1 MSTGFFKRNERVVM
15 TLLLILIA
23 PTFAATGLVSWW
35 ASNSAAVAYYE
46 INGETVS
53 RDKFVET
60 RDELSKSIWLL
71 NVRRFGVFA
80 SRSDRFRL
88 AKVPDVLKQLV
99 FEDEIVRLGIEPSDQ
114 SKTDAVREAVLDITT
129 WYRVMELS
137 GWTGIYQERAPD
149 FNSMRPIARVDM
161 ATYTE
166 ALKSPNFG
174 INMSKKEFEETV
186 INSLRIDEL
195 VRSVV
200 NAAVVTEME
209 IFDEYSTQNER
220 RVLDLIQVPI
230 EIYMEEAR
238 ELVTPDDI
246 EATYNENPERFV
258 LQNRLSVEVARV
270 DRSALQRLTSY
281 EPSAEEVEARY
292 EKDKDTLWRIRR
304 PENYVAPEGATPED
318 NYRPL
323 IDVFDAV
330 VRAVTRD
337 QAAVEE
343 ARLLQD
349 ALDQLN
355 AMRDLGE
362 SVPMEQAFPEGLEY
376 IQIHQISPF
385 LQREVSLLDNEV
397 KNPAAYA
404 TFFLQERALPGSV
417 KPGDLYESIA
427 ENSQGRFI
435 IRVIEMLPERT
446 MTFDEAIEDAL
457 KVAEETQAK
466 KLMVDGIEVSLQRVR
481 DEEVTLEEVAQDLN
495 LTIHPMEP
503 MSRNQS
509 FSLKIDNRVIDA
521 RVAVIADAFLIEEE
535 GDVVGPVTSDTA
547 VSGYVVRLKGIEP
560 PDMELFDVLRT
571 GTESRLIRAKQQ
583 ALLDAYELDRM
594 AAADIKVYQDE
605 GPAVPRA
612 DLIQNAEQ
620 DPEGT
625 GSP

>member
-99 FEDEIVRLGIEPSDQ
+99 FEDEIARLGIEPSDQ
-114 SKTDAVREAVLDITT
+114 SKTEAVREAVLDITT

-376 IQIHQISPF
+376 IQIRQISPF

>member
-35 ASNSAAVAYYE
+35 AGNSAAVASYE

-53 RDKFVET
+53 TDKFVET
-60 RDELSKSIWLL
+60 RRKLSKSLWLQS
-71 NVRRFGVFA
+71 VRRFGVFTA
-80 SRSDRFRL
+80 QSDRFRL

-99 FEDEIVRLGIEPSDQ
+99 FEDEIARLGIEPSDQ
-114 SKTDAVREAVLDITT
+114 SKTEAVTEAVLDITT

-137 GWTGIYQERAPD
+137 GWTGTYLERAPD

-166 ALKSPNFG
+166 ALKSSNFG
-174 INMSKKEFEETV
+174 ILMSKKEFEETI
-186 INSLRIDEL
+186 INSLRIQEL

-200 NAAVVTEME
+200 NAAVVTEKE

-230 EIYMEEAR
+230 EMYMEEAR

-258 LQNRLSVEVARV
+258 LQNRLSVEIARV
-270 DRSALQRLTSY
+270 DRAALQRLTSY

-323 IDVFDAV
+323 IDVLDAV

-343 ARLLQD
+343 ARLLQE

-376 IQIHQISPF
+376 IQIRQIPPF
-385 LQREVSLLDNEV
+385 VQREVSLLDNEV

-404 TFFLQERALPGSV
+404 TFFLQERALAGSV
-417 KPGDLYESIA
+417 KPGDLYDSIA

-457 KVAEETQAK
+457 KVSEETQAK

-481 DEEVTLEEVAQDLN
+481 EEEVTLEEVAQDLN
-495 LTIHPMEP
+495 LTIHQMEP
-503 MSRNQS
+503 MSRSQS
-509 FSLKIDNRVIDA
+509 FNLKVDNRVIDA
-521 RVAVIADAFLIEEE
+521 RVEVIADAFMIEKKGE
-535 GDVVGPVTSDTA
+535 VVGPVTSDTA
-547 VSGYVVRLKGIEP
+547 VSGYVIRLKGIEP
-560 PDMELFDVLRT
+560 PDMELFDALRT
-571 GTESRLIRAKQQ
+571 GTESRLLRAKQQ

-594 AAADIKVYQDE
+594 AAADIKVFQDE

>member
-35 ASNSAAVAYYE
+35 AGNSAAVASYE

-53 RDKFVET
+53 TDKFVET
-60 RDELSKSIWLL
+60 RRELSKSLWLQ

-80 SRSDRFRL
+80 ARSDRFRL
-88 AKVPDVLKQLV
+88 ATVPDVLKQLV

-174 INMSKKEFEETV
+174 ILMSKKEFEETI
-186 INSLRIDEL
+186 INSLRIQEL

-200 NAAVVTEME
+200 NAAVVTEKE

-270 DRSALQRLTSY
+270 DRAALQRLTSY

-355 AMRDLGE
+355 AMKDLGE

-376 IQIHQISPF
+376 IQIRQISPF
-385 LQREVSLLDNEV
+385 VQREVSLLDNEV

-417 KPGDLYESIA
+417 KPGDLYDSIA

-466 KLMVDGIEVSLQRVR
+466 KLLVEGIEVSLQRVR
-481 DEEVTLEEVAQDLN
+481 DEEATLEEVAQDLN

-503 MSRNQS
+503 MSRSQS
-509 FSLKIDNRVIDA
+509 FNLKIDNRVIDA
-521 RVAVIADAFLIEEE
+521 RVEVIADAFMIEEKGE
-535 GDVVGPVTSDTA
+535 VVGPVISDTA
-547 VSGYVVRLKGIEP
+547 VSGYVIRLKGIEP
-560 PDMELFDVLRT
+560 PDMELFDALRI

>member
-35 ASNSAAVAYYE
+35 AGNSAAVASYE

-53 RDKFVET
+53 TDKFVET
-60 RDELSKSIWLL
+60 RRELSKSLWLQ

-80 SRSDRFRL
+80 ARSDRFRL
-88 AKVPDVLKQLV
+88 ATVPDVLKQLV

-174 INMSKKEFEETV
+174 ILMSKKEFEETI
-186 INSLRIDEL
+186 INSLRIQEL

-200 NAAVVTEME
+200 NAAVVTEKE

-270 DRSALQRLTSY
+270 DRAALQRLTSY

-376 IQIHQISPF
+376 IQIRQISPF

-417 KPGDLYESIA
+417 KPGDLYDSIA

-466 KLMVDGIEVSLQRVR
+466 KLLVEGIEVSLQRVR
-481 DEEVTLEEVAQDLN
+481 DEEATLEEVAQDLN

-503 MSRNQS
+503 MSRSQS
-509 FSLKIDNRVIDA
+509 FNLKIDNRVIDA
-521 RVAVIADAFLIEEE
+521 RVEVIADAFMIEEKGE
-535 GDVVGPVTSDTA
+535 VVGPVISDTA
-547 VSGYVVRLKGIEP
+547 VSGYVIRLKGIEP
-560 PDMELFDVLRT
+560 PDMELFDALRT
-571 GTESRLIRAKQQ
+571 GTESRLLRAKQQ

-594 AAADIKVYQDE
+594 AAADIKIFQDE

>member
-1 MSTGFFKRNERVVM
+1 M

-35 ASNSAAVAYYE
+35 FGNSAVAYYE

-53 RDKFVET
+53 RDKFEET
-60 RDELSKSIWLL
+60 RQELSKSLWLT
-71 NVRRFGVFA
+71 NVRRFGWQAARF
-80 SRSDRFRL
+80 DRFRL
-88 AKVPDVLKQLV
+88 AKTPDVLKQLV
-99 FEDEIVRLGIEPSDQ
+99 FEDEIARIGIEPSDQ

-129 WYRVMELS
+129 WFRVMELS
-137 GWTGIYQERAPD
+137 GWTGTYQERLPD
-149 FNSMRPIARVDM
+149 FNSMRPIARIDM

-174 INMSKKEFEETV
+174 IKMSKKEFEETV
-186 INSLRIDEL
+186 IGSLRIQEL

-200 NAAVVTEME
+200 SAAVVTEKE

-230 EIYMEEAR
+230 EMYMEEAR

-258 LQNRLSVEVARV
+258 LQNRLSVEVARI
-270 DRSALQRLTSY
+270 DRAALQRLTSY
-281 EPSAEEVEARY
+281 EPTAEEVEARY
-292 EKDKDTLWRIRR
+292 EKDKDTLWRVRR
-304 PENYVAPEGATPED
+304 PENYVAPEDATPED
-318 NYRPL
+318 DYRPL

-337 QAAVEE
+337 HATVEE

-355 AMRDLGE
+355 AMKDLGE
-362 SVPMEQAFPEGLEY
+362 SVPMEQAFPDGLEY
-376 IQIHQISPF
+376 IQIRQLAPF
-385 LQREVSLLDNEV
+385 VQREVSLLDDEV

-417 KPGDLYESIA
+417 KPGDLYDSIA
-427 ENSQGRFI
+427 ENSQGKFI

-457 KVAEETQAK
+457 KVSEETQAK
-466 KLMVDGIEVSLQRVR
+466 KLMAEGVEVWLQRVR
-481 DEEVTLEEVAQDLN
+481 DEEVTLEEMAQDLN
-495 LTIHPMEP
+495 LTIHEMEP
-503 MSRNQS
+503 VSRSQS
-509 FSLKIDNRVIDA
+509 FNLKIDNRVIDA
-521 RVAVIADAFLIEEE
+521 RVEVIADAFMIEEQ
-535 GDVVGPVTSDTA
+535 GDVVGPVTSDLA
-547 VSGYVVRLKGIEP
+547 VSGYVIRLKGIEA
-560 PDMELFDVLRT
+560 PDMELFDVLRI

-583 ALLDAYELDRM
+583 ALLDAYEIDRM
-594 AAADIKVYQDE
+594 AAADIKVFQDE
-605 GPAVPRA
+605 GPAVPRD

-620 DPEGT
+620 DPEST
-625 GSP
+625 TSP

>member
-15 TLLLILIA
+15 TLLLLLIA

-35 ASNSAAVAYYE
+35 ATNSAAVASYE

-53 RDKFVET
+53 TEKFVET
-60 RDELSKSIWLL
+60 RRELSKSLWLQ
-71 NVRRFGVFA
+71 NVRRFGWWA
-80 SRSDRFRL
+80 ARSDRFRQ

-99 FEDEIVRLGIEPSDQ
+99 YEDEIARLGIEPSDQ

-129 WYRVMELS
+129 WFRVMEQS
-137 GWTGIYQERAPD
+137 GWTGTYQERLPD

-174 INMSKKEFEETV
+174 IKMSKKEFEETV
-186 INSLRIDEL
+186 IDSLRIQEL

-200 NAAVVTEME
+200 DAAVVTEKE

-246 EATYNENPERFV
+246 EAIYNENPERFV
-258 LQNRLSVEVARV
+258 LLNRLSVEVARV
-270 DRSALQRLTSY
+270 DRAALQRLSSY
-281 EPSAEEVEARY
+281 EPTAEEVEARY

-318 NYRPL
+318 DYRPL

-330 VRAVTRD
+330 VRAVIRD
-337 QAAVEE
+337 HATVEE

-355 AMRDLGE
+355 AMKDLGE

-376 IQIHQISPF
+376 VQIREIPPF
-385 LQREVSLLDNEV
+385 LQREVSLLDDEV

-404 TFFLQERALPGSV
+404 TFFLQERALAGTV
-417 KPGDLYESIA
+417 RPGDLYDSIA
-427 ENSQGRFI
+427 ENSQGKFI

-466 KLMVDGIEVSLQRVR
+466 QLMAESVETWLQRVR
-481 DEEVTLEEVAQDLN
+481 DDEATLAEMAQDLN
-495 LTIHPMEP
+495 LTIHEMEP
-503 MSRNQS
+503 VSRSQS
-509 FSLKIDNRVIDA
+509 FNLKIDNRVIDA
-521 RVAVIADAFLIEEE
+521 RVEVIADAFMIAEQ
-535 GDVVGPVTSDTA
+535 GDVVGPVTSELA
-547 VSGYVVRLKGIEP
+547 VSGYVIRLKGIEP
-560 PDMELFDVLRT
+560 PDMELFDVLRI
-571 GTESRLIRAKQQ
+571 GTENRLIRAKQQ
-583 ALLDAYELDRM
+583 ALLDAYEIDRM

-605 GPAVPRA
+605 GPAVPRE

-625 GSP
+625 ASP

>member
-35 ASNSAAVAYYE
+35 AGNSAAVASYE

-53 RDKFVET
+53 TDKFVET
-60 RDELSKSIWLL
+60 RRELSKSLWLQ

-80 SRSDRFRL
+80 ARSDRFRL
-88 AKVPDVLKQLV
+88 ATVPDVLKQLV

-174 INMSKKEFEETV
+174 ILMSKKEFEETI
-186 INSLRIDEL
+186 INSLRIQEL

-200 NAAVVTEME
+200 NAAVVTEKE

-270 DRSALQRLTSY
+270 DRAALQRLTSY

-355 AMRDLGE
+355 AMKDLGE

-376 IQIHQISPF
+376 IQIRQISPF

-417 KPGDLYESIA
+417 KPGDLYDSIA

-466 KLMVDGIEVSLQRVR
+466 KLLVEGIEVSLQRVR
-481 DEEVTLEEVAQDLN
+481 DEEATLEEVAQDLN

-503 MSRNQS
+503 MSRSQS
-509 FSLKIDNRVIDA
+509 FNLKIDNRVIDA
-521 RVAVIADAFLIEEE
+521 RVEVIADAFMIEEKGE
-535 GDVVGPVTSDTA
+535 VVGPVISDTA
-547 VSGYVVRLKGIEP
+547 VSGYVIRLKGIEP
-560 PDMELFDVLRT
+560 PDMELFDALRI

>member
-15 TLLLILIA
+15 TLLLLLIA
-23 PTFAATGLVSWW
+23 PTFAFTGLLTWW
-35 ASNSAAVAYYE
+35 LGNSSAVASYE

-53 RDKFVET
+53 TEKFVET
-60 RDELSKSIWLL
+60 RRELSKSLWLQ

-80 SRSDRFRL
+80 ARSDRFRL

-99 FEDEIVRLGIEPSDQ
+99 FEDEIARLGIEPSDQ

-129 WYRVMELS
+129 WFRVMELS
-137 GWTGIYQERAPD
+137 GWTGIYLERAPD

-166 ALKSPNFG
+166 ALKSSNFG
-174 INMSKKEFEETV
+174 ILMSKKEFEETI
-186 INSLRIDEL
+186 INSLRIQEL

-200 NAAVVTEME
+200 NAAVVTEKE
-209 IFDEYSTQNER
+209 IFDEYSTLNER

-230 EIYMEEAR
+230 EIYMEESR

-246 EATYNENPERFV
+246 EAIYNENPQRFV

-270 DRSALQRLTSY
+270 DRAALQRLTSY

-292 EKDKDTLWRIRR
+292 EKDKDILWRIRR

-355 AMRDLGE
+355 AMKDMGE
-362 SVPMEQAFPEGLEY
+362 SVPMEQAFPEDLEY
-376 IQIHQISPF
+376 IQIRQIDPF
-385 LQREVSLLDNEV
+385 VQREVSLLDNEV

-417 KPGDLYESIA
+417 KPGDLYDSIA

-466 KLMVDGIEVSLQRVR
+466 KLMVEGIEVSLQRVR

-495 LTIHPMEP
+495 LTIHQMEP
-503 MSRNQS
+503 MSRSQS
-509 FSLKIDNRVIDA
+509 FNLKIDNRVIDA
-521 RVAVIADAFLIEEE
+521 RVEVIADAFMIEEKGE
-535 GDVVGPVTSDTA
+535 VVGPVISDTA
-547 VSGYVVRLKGIEP
+547 VSGYIIRLKGIEP
-560 PDMELFDVLRT
+560 PDMELFDALRT
-571 GTESRLIRAKQQ
+571 VTESRLIRAKQQ

-612 DLIQNAEQ
+612 DLIQNAVQ

>member
-1 MSTGFFKRNERVVM
+1 M

-35 ASNSAAVAYYE
+35 AGNSAAVASYE

-53 RDKFVET
+53 TDKFVET
-60 RDELSKSIWLL
+60 RRELSKSLWLQ

-80 SRSDRFRL
+80 ARSDRFRL
-88 AKVPDVLKQLV
+88 ATVPDVLKQLV

-174 INMSKKEFEETV
+174 ILMSKKEFEETI
-186 INSLRIDEL
+186 INSLRIQEL

-200 NAAVVTEME
+200 NAAVVTEKE

-270 DRSALQRLTSY
+270 DRAALQRLTSY

-355 AMRDLGE
+355 AMKDLGE

-376 IQIHQISPF
+376 IQIRQISPF

-417 KPGDLYESIA
+417 KPGDLYDSIA

-466 KLMVDGIEVSLQRVR
+466 KLLVEGIEVSLQRVR
-481 DEEVTLEEVAQDLN
+481 DEEATLEEVAQDLN

-503 MSRNQS
+503 MSRSQS
-509 FSLKIDNRVIDA
+509 FNLKIDNRVIDA
-521 RVAVIADAFLIEEE
+521 RVEVIADAFMIEEKGE
-535 GDVVGPVTSDTA
+535 VVGPVISDTA
-547 VSGYVVRLKGIEP
+547 VSGYVIRLKGIEP
-560 PDMELFDVLRT
+560 PDMELFDALRI

>member
-1 MSTGFFKRNERVVM
+1 M

-35 ASNSAAVAYYE
+35 AGNSAAVASYE

-53 RDKFVET
+53 TDKFVET
-60 RDELSKSIWLL
+60 RRELSKSIWLQ
-71 NVRRFGVFA
+71 NVLRIGWWA
-80 SRSDRFRL
+80 ARSDRYRR
-88 AKVPDVLKQLV
+88 ATVPDVLKQLV
-99 FEDEIVRLGIEPSDQ
+99 FEDEIARLGIEPSDEA
-114 SKTDAVREAVLDITT
+114 KTEAVREAVLDITT

-137 GWTGIYQERAPD
+137 GWTGTYQERAPD

-174 INMSKKEFEETV
+174 ILMSKKEFEETI
-186 INSLRIDEL
+186 INSLRIQEL

-200 NAAVVTEME
+200 NAAVVTEKE

-270 DRSALQRLTSY
+270 DRAALQRLTSY

-318 NYRPL
+318 NYKPL

-355 AMRDLGE
+355 AMKDLGE

-376 IQIHQISPF
+376 IQIRQIAPF
-385 LQREVSLLDNEV
+385 VQREVSLLDNEV

-417 KPGDLYESIA
+417 KPGDLYDSIA

-466 KLMVDGIEVSLQRVR
+466 KLMVDGIEVSLQRIR

-509 FSLKIDNRVIDA
+509 FNLKIDNRVIDA
-521 RVAVIADAFLIEEE
+521 RVEVIADAFMIEEKGE
-535 GDVVGPVTSDTA
+535 VVGPVISDTA
-547 VSGYVVRLKGIEP
+547 ASGYIVRLKGIEP

-625 GSP
+625 ESP

>member
-1 MSTGFFKRNERVVM
+1 M
-15 TLLLILIA
+15 TLLLLLIA
-23 PTFAATGLVSWW
+23 PTFAFTGLLTWW
-35 ASNSAAVAYYE
+35 LGNSSAVASYE

-53 RDKFVET
+53 TEKFVET
-60 RDELSKSIWLL
+60 RRELSKSLWLQ

-80 SRSDRFRL
+80 ARSDRFRL

-99 FEDEIVRLGIEPSDQ
+99 FEDEIARLGIEPSDQ

-129 WYRVMELS
+129 WFRVMELS
-137 GWTGIYQERAPD
+137 GWTGIYLERAPD

-166 ALKSPNFG
+166 ALKSSNFG
-174 INMSKKEFEETV
+174 ILMSKKEFEETI
-186 INSLRIDEL
+186 INSLRIQEL

-200 NAAVVTEME
+200 NAAVVTEKE
-209 IFDEYSTQNER
+209 IFDEYSTLNER

-230 EIYMEEAR
+230 EIYMEESR

-246 EATYNENPERFV
+246 EAIYNENPQRFV

-270 DRSALQRLTSY
+270 DRAALQRLTSY

-292 EKDKDTLWRIRR
+292 EKDKDILWRIRR

-355 AMRDLGE
+355 AMKDMGE
-362 SVPMEQAFPEGLEY
+362 SVPMEQAFPEDLEY
-376 IQIHQISPF
+376 IQIRQIAPF
-385 LQREVSLLDNEV
+385 VQREVSLLDNEV

-417 KPGDLYESIA
+417 KPGDLYDSIA

-466 KLMVDGIEVSLQRVR
+466 KLMVEGIEVSLQRVR

-495 LTIHPMEP
+495 LTIHQMEP
-503 MSRNQS
+503 MSRSQS
-509 FSLKIDNRVIDA
+509 FNLKIDNRVIDA
-521 RVAVIADAFLIEEE
+521 RVEVIADAFMIEEKGE
-535 GDVVGPVTSDTA
+535 VVGPVISDTA
-547 VSGYVVRLKGIEP
+547 VSGYIIRLKGIEP
-560 PDMELFDVLRT
+560 PDMELFDALRT
-571 GTESRLIRAKQQ
+571 VTESRLIRAKQQ

-612 DLIQNAEQ
+612 DLIQNAVQ

>member
-35 ASNSAAVAYYE
+35 AGNSAAVASYE

-53 RDKFVET
+53 TDKFVET
-60 RDELSKSIWLL
+60 RRKLSKSLWLQS
-71 NVRRFGVFA
+71 VRRFGVFTA
-80 SRSDRFRL
+80 QSDRFRL

-99 FEDEIVRLGIEPSDQ
+99 FEDEIARLGIEPSDQ
-114 SKTDAVREAVLDITT
+114 SKTEAVREAVLDITT

-174 INMSKKEFEETV
+174 ILMSKKEFEETI
-186 INSLRIDEL
+186 INSLRIQEL

-270 DRSALQRLTSY
+270 DRAALQRLTSY

-355 AMRDLGE
+355 AMKDLGE

-376 IQIHQISPF
+376 IQIRQISPF
-385 LQREVSLLDNEV
+385 VQREVSLLDNEV

-417 KPGDLYESIA
+417 KPGDLYDSIA

-481 DEEVTLEEVAQDLN
+481 EEEVTLEEVAQDLN

-503 MSRNQS
+503 MSRSQS
-509 FSLKIDNRVIDA
+509 FNLKIDNRVIDA
-521 RVAVIADAFLIEEE
+521 RVEVIADAFMIEEKGE
-535 GDVVGPVTSDTA
+535 VVGPVISDTA
-547 VSGYVVRLKGIEP
+547 VSGYVIRLKGIEP
-560 PDMELFDVLRT
+560 PDMELFDALRI

>member
-1 MSTGFFKRNERVVM
+1 M

-35 ASNSAAVAYYE
+35 AGNSAAVASYE

-53 RDKFVET
+53 TDKFVET
-60 RDELSKSIWLL
+60 RRKLSKSLWLQS
-71 NVRRFGVFA
+71 VRRFGVFTA
-80 SRSDRFRL
+80 QSDRFRL

-99 FEDEIVRLGIEPSDQ
+99 FEDEIARLGIEPSDQ
-114 SKTDAVREAVLDITT
+114 SKTEAVKEAVLDITT

-137 GWTGIYQERAPD
+137 GWTGTYLERAPD
-149 FNSMRPIARVDM
+149 FNSMRPIARLDM

-166 ALKSPNFG
+166 ALKSTNFG
-174 INMSKKEFEETV
+174 IKMSKKEFEETI
-186 INSLRIDEL
+186 INSLRIQEL

-200 NAAVVTEME
+200 NAAVVTEKE

-270 DRSALQRLTSY
+270 DRAALQRLTSY

-343 ARLLQD
+343 ARLLQE

-376 IQIHQISPF
+376 IQIRQISPF

-417 KPGDLYESIA
+417 QPGDLYDSIA

-481 DEEVTLEEVAQDLN
+481 EEEVTLEEVAQDLN

-503 MSRNQS
+503 MSRSQS
-509 FSLKIDNRVIDA
+509 FNLKIDNSVIDA
-521 RVAVIADAFLIEEE
+521 RVAVIADAFMIEKKGE
-535 GDVVGPVTSDTA
+535 VVGPVTSDTA
-547 VSGYVVRLKGIEP
+547 TSGYVIRLKGIEP
-560 PDMELFDVLRT
+560 PDMELFDALRT
-571 GTESRLIRAKQQ
+571 GTESRLLRAKQQ

-594 AAADIKVYQDE
+594 AAADIKIFQDE

>member
-35 ASNSAAVAYYE
+35 AGNSAAVASYE

-53 RDKFVET
+53 TDKFVET
-60 RDELSKSIWLL
+60 RRELSKSLWLQ

-80 SRSDRFRL
+80 ARSDRFRL
-88 AKVPDVLKQLV
+88 ATVPDVLKQLV

-174 INMSKKEFEETV
+174 ILMSKKEFEETI
-186 INSLRIDEL
+186 INSLRIQEL

-200 NAAVVTEME
+200 NAAVVTEKE

-270 DRSALQRLTSY
+270 DRAALQRLTSY

-355 AMRDLGE
+355 AMKDLGE

-376 IQIHQISPF
+376 IQIRQISPF
-385 LQREVSLLDNEV
+385 VQREVSLLDNEV

-417 KPGDLYESIA
+417 KPGDLYDSIA

-466 KLMVDGIEVSLQRVR
+466 KLLVEGIEVSLQRVR

-495 LTIHPMEP
+495 LTIHQMEP
-503 MSRNQS
+503 MSRSQS
-509 FSLKIDNRVIDA
+509 FNLKIDNRVIDA
-521 RVAVIADAFLIEEE
+521 RVEVIADAFMIEEKGE
-535 GDVVGPVTSDTA
+535 VVGPVISDTA
-547 VSGYVVRLKGIEP
+547 VSGYVIRLKGIEP
-560 PDMELFDVLRT
+560 PDMELFDALRI

>member
-15 TLLLILIA
+15 TLLLLLIA
-23 PTFAATGLVSWW
+23 PTFAFTGLLTWW
-35 ASNSAAVAYYE
+35 LGNSSAVASYE

-53 RDKFVET
+53 TEKFVET
-60 RDELSKSIWLL
+60 RRELSKSLWLQ

-80 SRSDRFRL
+80 ARSDRFRL

-99 FEDEIVRLGIEPSDQ
+99 FEDEIARLGIEPSDQ

-129 WYRVMELS
+129 WFRVMELS
-137 GWTGIYQERAPD
+137 GWTGIYLERAPD

-166 ALKSPNFG
+166 ALKSSNFG
-174 INMSKKEFEETV
+174 ILMSKKEFEETI
-186 INSLRIDEL
+186 INSLRIQEL

-200 NAAVVTEME
+200 NAAVVTEKE
-209 IFDEYSTQNER
+209 IFDEYSTLNER

-230 EIYMEEAR
+230 EIYMEESR

-246 EATYNENPERFV
+246 EAIYNENPQRFV

-270 DRSALQRLTSY
+270 DRAALQRLTSY

-292 EKDKDTLWRIRR
+292 EKDKDILWRIRR

-355 AMRDLGE
+355 AMKDMGE
-362 SVPMEQAFPEGLEY
+362 SVPMEQAFPEDLEY
-376 IQIHQISPF
+376 IQIRQIAPF
-385 LQREVSLLDNEV
+385 VQREVSLLDNEV

-417 KPGDLYESIA
+417 KPGDLYDSIA

-466 KLMVDGIEVSLQRVR
+466 KLMVEGIEVSLQRVR

-495 LTIHPMEP
+495 LTIHQMEP
-503 MSRNQS
+503 MSRSQS
-509 FSLKIDNRVIDA
+509 FNLKIDNRVIDA
-521 RVAVIADAFLIEEE
+521 RVEVIADAFMIEEKGE
-535 GDVVGPVTSDTA
+535 VVGPVISDTA
-547 VSGYVVRLKGIEP
+547 VSGYIIRLKGIEP
-560 PDMELFDVLRT
+560 PDMELFDALRT
-571 GTESRLIRAKQQ
+571 VTESRLIRAKQQ

-612 DLIQNAEQ
+612 DLIQNAVQ

>member
-35 ASNSAAVAYYE
+35 AGNSAAVASYE

-53 RDKFVET
+53 TDKFVET
-60 RDELSKSIWLL
+60 RRELSKSLWLQS
-71 NVRRFGVFA
+71 VRRFGVFTA
-80 SRSDRFRL
+80 QSDRFRL

-99 FEDEIVRLGIEPSDQ
+99 FEDEIARLGIEPSDQ
-114 SKTDAVREAVLDITT
+114 SKTEAVREAVLDITT

-174 INMSKKEFEETV
+174 ILMSKKEFEETI
-186 INSLRIDEL
+186 INSLRIQEL

-270 DRSALQRLTSY
+270 DRAALQRLTSY

-355 AMRDLGE
+355 AMKDLGE

-376 IQIHQISPF
+376 IQIRQISPF
-385 LQREVSLLDNEV
+385 VQREVSLLDNEV

-417 KPGDLYESIA
+417 KPGDLYDSIA

-481 DEEVTLEEVAQDLN
+481 EEEVTLEEVAQDLN

-503 MSRNQS
+503 MSRSQS
-509 FSLKIDNRVIDA
+509 FNLKIDNSVIDA
-521 RVAVIADAFLIEEE
+521 RAEVIADAFMIEKKGE
-535 GDVVGPVTSDTA
+535 VVGPVISDTA
-547 VSGYVVRLKGIEP
+547 VSGYVIRLKGIEP
-560 PDMELFDVLRT
+560 PDMELFDALRI

>member
-15 TLLLILIA
+15 TLLLLLIA
-23 PTFAATGLVSWW
+23 PTFAFTGLLTWW
-35 ASNSAAVAYYE
+35 LGNSSAVASYE

-53 RDKFVET
+53 TEKFVET
-60 RDELSKSIWLL
+60 RRELSKSLWLQ

-80 SRSDRFRL
+80 ARSDRFRL

-99 FEDEIVRLGIEPSDQ
+99 FEDEIARLGIEPSDQ

-166 ALKSPNFG
+166 ALKSSNFG
-174 INMSKKEFEETV
+174 ILMSKKEFEETI
-186 INSLRIDEL
+186 INSLRIQEL

-200 NAAVVTEME
+200 NAAVVTEKE
-209 IFDEYSTQNER
+209 IFDEYSTLNER

-270 DRSALQRLTSY
+270 DRAALQRLTSY

-292 EKDKDTLWRIRR
+292 EKDKDILWRIRR

-355 AMRDLGE
+355 AMKDMGE
-362 SVPMEQAFPEGLEY
+362 SVPMEQAFPEDLEY
-376 IQIHQISPF
+376 IQIRQIDPF
-385 LQREVSLLDNEV
+385 VQREVSLLDNEV

-417 KPGDLYESIA
+417 KPGDLYDSIA

-466 KLMVDGIEVSLQRVR
+466 KLMVEGIEVSLQRVR

-495 LTIHPMEP
+495 LTIHQMEP
-503 MSRNQS
+503 MSRSQS
-509 FSLKIDNRVIDA
+509 FNLKIDNRVIDA
-521 RVAVIADAFLIEEE
+521 RVEVIADAFMIEEKGE
-535 GDVVGPVTSDTA
+535 VVGPVISDTA
-547 VSGYVVRLKGIEP
+547 VSGYIIRLKGIEP

-571 GTESRLIRAKQQ
+571 VTESRLIRAKQQ

-612 DLIQNAEQ
+612 DLIQNAVQ

>member
-35 ASNSAAVAYYE
+35 AGNSAAVASYE

-53 RDKFVET
+53 TDKFVET
-60 RDELSKSIWLL
+60 RRELSKSLWLQ

-80 SRSDRFRL
+80 ARSDRFRL
-88 AKVPDVLKQLV
+88 ATVPDVLKQLV

-174 INMSKKEFEETV
+174 ILMSKKEFEETI
-186 INSLRIDEL
+186 INSLRIQEL

-200 NAAVVTEME
+200 NAAVVTEKE

-270 DRSALQRLTSY
+270 DRAALQRLTSY

-355 AMRDLGE
+355 AMKDLGE
-362 SVPMEQAFPEGLEY
+362 SVPMQQAFPEGLEY
-376 IQIHQISPF
+376 IQIRQISPF
-385 LQREVSLLDNEV
+385 VQREVSLLDNEV

-417 KPGDLYESIA
+417 KPGDLYDSIA

-466 KLMVDGIEVSLQRVR
+466 KLLVEGIEVSLQRVR
-481 DEEVTLEEVAQDLN
+481 DEEATLEEVAQDLN

-503 MSRNQS
+503 MSRSQS
-509 FSLKIDNRVIDA
+509 FNLKIDNRVIDA
-521 RVAVIADAFLIEEE
+521 RVEVIADAFMIEEKGE
-535 GDVVGPVTSDTA
+535 VVGPVTSDTA
-547 VSGYVVRLKGIEP
+547 TSGYVIRLKGIEP
-560 PDMELFDVLRT
+560 PDMELFDALRT
-571 GTESRLIRAKQQ
+571 GTESRLLRAKQQ

>member
-35 ASNSAAVAYYE
+35 AGNSAAVASYE

-53 RDKFVET
+53 TDKFVET
-60 RDELSKSIWLL
+60 RRELSKSLWLQ

-80 SRSDRFRL
+80 ARSDRFRL
-88 AKVPDVLKQLV
+88 ATVPDVLKQLV

-174 INMSKKEFEETV
+174 ILMSKKEFEETI
-186 INSLRIDEL
+186 INSLRIQEL

-200 NAAVVTEME
+200 NAAVVTEKE

-270 DRSALQRLTSY
+270 DRAALQRLTSY

-355 AMRDLGE
+355 AMKDLGE

-376 IQIHQISPF
+376 IQIRQISPF
-385 LQREVSLLDNEV
+385 VQREVSLLDNEV

-417 KPGDLYESIA
+417 KPGDLYDSIA

-466 KLMVDGIEVSLQRVR
+466 KLLVEGIEVSLQRVR
-481 DEEVTLEEVAQDLN
+481 DEEATLEEVAQDLN
-495 LTIHPMEP
+495 LTIHQMEP
-503 MSRNQS
+503 MSRSQS
-509 FSLKIDNRVIDA
+509 FNLKIDNRVIDA
-521 RVAVIADAFLIEEE
+521 RVEVIADAFMIEEKGE
-535 GDVVGPVTSDTA
+535 VVGPVISDTA
-547 VSGYVVRLKGIEP
+547 VSGYVIRLKGIEP
-560 PDMELFDVLRT
+560 PDMELFDALRI

>member
-35 ASNSAAVAYYE
+35 AGNSAAVASYE

-53 RDKFVET
+53 TDKFVET
-60 RDELSKSIWLL
+60 RRELSKSLWLQ

-80 SRSDRFRL
+80 ARSDRFRL
-88 AKVPDVLKQLV
+88 ATVPDVLKQLV

-174 INMSKKEFEETV
+174 ILMSKKEFEETI
-186 INSLRIDEL
+186 INSLRIQEL

-200 NAAVVTEME
+200 NAAVVTEKE

-270 DRSALQRLTSY
+270 DRAALQRLTSY

-355 AMRDLGE
+355 AMKDLGE

-376 IQIHQISPF
+376 IQIRQISPF
-385 LQREVSLLDNEV
+385 VQREVSLLDNEV

-417 KPGDLYESIA
+417 KPGDLYDSIA

-466 KLMVDGIEVSLQRVR
+466 KLLVEGIEVSLQRVR
-481 DEEVTLEEVAQDLN
+481 DEEATLEEVAQDLN

-503 MSRNQS
+503 MSRSQS
-509 FSLKIDNRVIDA
+509 FNLKIDNRVIDA
-521 RVAVIADAFLIEEE
+521 RVEVIADAFMIEEKGE
-535 GDVVGPVTSDTA
+535 VVGPVISDTA
-547 VSGYVVRLKGIEP
+547 VSGYVIRLKGIEP

>member
-15 TLLLILIA
+15 TLLLLLIA
-23 PTFAATGLVSWW
+23 PTFAFTGLLTWW
-35 ASNSAAVAYYE
+35 LGNTAAQAYYE

-60 RDELSKSIWLL
+60 RDELSKSIWLGR
-71 NVRRFGVFA
+71 VRRFGVFTA
-80 SRSDRFRL
+80 RADRFRQ

-99 FEDEIVRLGIEPSDQ
+99 YEDEIARLGIEPSDQ
-114 SKTDAVREAVLDITT
+114 SKTDAVTEAVLDITT

-137 GWTGIYQERAPD
+137 GWTGTYLERAPD
-149 FNSMRPIARVDM
+149 YNSMRPIARVDM

-166 ALKSPNFG
+166 ALKSPIFG
-174 INMSKKEFEETV
+174 ILMSKKEFEETV
-186 INSLRIDEL
+186 IKRLRIDEL
-195 VRSVV
+195 VKSVV
-200 NAAVVTEME
+200 NAAVVTEKE
-209 IFDEYSTQNER
+209 IFDEYSTQNEH

-246 EATYNENPERFV
+246 EATYNENPQRFV
-258 LQNRLSVEVARV
+258 LQIRLSVEVARV
-270 DRSALQRLTSY
+270 DRAALQRMIPY

-292 EKDKDTLWRIRR
+292 EKDKDTLWRVRR
-304 PENYVAPEGATPED
+304 PVNYVAPEGAIPED

-376 IQIHQISPF
+376 IQIRQISPF
-385 LQREVSLLDNEV
+385 LQREVGLLDNEV

-404 TFFLQERALPGSV
+404 TFFQQEKALAGSV
-417 KPGDLYESIA
+417 RPGDLYDSIA
-427 ENSQGRFI
+427 ENSQGKFI

-466 KLMVDGIEVSLQRVR
+466 KLMVEAIEELLQRVR
-481 DEEVTLEEVAQDLN
+481 DEEMTLEEVAQDLN
-495 LTIHPMEP
+495 LTIHPMDP
-503 MSRNQS
+503 VSRSQS
-509 FSLKIDNRVIDA
+509 FNLKIDNDEIDA
-521 RVAVIADAFLIEEE
+521 SLEVMDDAFMIEEK
-535 GDVVGPVTSDTA
+535 GDVVGPVISDTA
-547 VSGYVVRLKGIEP
+547 ASGYVIRLKGIEP
-560 PDMELFDVLRT
+560 PDMELFEALRT
-571 GTESRLIRAKQQ
+571 GTEIRLMRAKQQ